1 MGELTYNDGKIKN
14 RMVKSAVN
22 TMMDIKNISKSFGGL
37 KALSDCSMK
46 IRNGKITAIIGPN
59 GSGKTTLFNVISAI
73 VRAENGD
80 ITLNGENMIKLKDYE
95 IARKGVAR
103 TFQEVRL
110 FRHLTIKEHIEIAIS
125 ENDENP
131 ISAFR
136 KKEKIGWRIKEI
148 LEEVGLDKSIDTY
161 VSDLS
166 YGQRKL
172 LDLALALS
180 KKHFVIL
187 LDEPV
192 AGINPKLRI
201 EIKEILKNLRKK
213 KKTIVLIE
221 HDMNFV
227 MDLADYIYVL
237 DYGLVIAEGKP
248 AEIQKNKKVLEAYIG
263 E

>member
-37 KALSDCSMK
+37 KALNECSMK

-73 VRAENGD
+73 VRAENGE
-80 ITLNGENMIKLKDYE
+80 ITLNGESVMKLKDYE

-180 KKHFVIL
+180 KKHFVML

-221 HDMNFV
+221 NDMNFV
-227 MDLADYIYVL
+227 MDLADYI
-237 DYGLVIAEGKP
+237 
-248 AEIQKNKKVLEAYIG
+248 
-263 E
+263 